1 MKVLHILRSD
11 PDQMVSGFIAE
22 LSRDSESERFP
33 LYEDEVDY
41 SQLVTKIFAGDQVIC
56 WW

>member
-1 MKVLHILRSD
+1 MKVLHILRSE
-11 PDQMVSGFIAE
+11 PDQMVSGFMAE
-22 LSRDSESERFP
+22 LSQDSESERFP
-33 LYEDEVDY
+33 LYEDVVDY